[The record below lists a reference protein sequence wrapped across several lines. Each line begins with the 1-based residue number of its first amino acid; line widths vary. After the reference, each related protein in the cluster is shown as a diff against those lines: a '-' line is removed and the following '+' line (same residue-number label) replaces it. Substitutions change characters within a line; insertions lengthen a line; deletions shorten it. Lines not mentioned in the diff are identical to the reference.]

1 MANIDQIQINVAK
14 GRFTFP
20 LAICSC
26 LLLRLLTASGW
37 EDCLSLLACAFTAYA
52 LIETNTAFTLIRTRT
67 TLDVSLYIFLSTL
80 TTFFTPYSPTLWVV
94 PLLLLAHFA
103 LFRSYE
109 SHDGSS
115 SIFHAFL
122 FLSIGSLLFPPLLW
136 LSPLLFIGMGCFRS
150 FHARSFFA
158 AWIGLAVPYWFSFGY
173 HFLTHNLEPFYRQV
187 EALTTWEPLHYS
199 RLGFPVL
206 LFGAVILLMTA
217 LSSIHYLLV
226 SYQDKTRTR
235 LFLSY
240 LVGLEALLTL
250 FGMLQPTRFE
260 VALQLLLLPSSVLT
274 AHLFTL
280 TRNRFSGIYFL
291 CTFAGLIILTLL
303 FVWMQFFNS

>member
-1 MANIDQIQINVAK
+1 MANIDQFQINVAK

-26 LLLRLLTASGW
+26 LLLRLLTASVW
-37 EDCLSLLACAFTAYA
+37 EDSLSLLCCAFTAYA

-67 TLDVSLYIFLSTL
+67 TLDVSLYIILSTL

-94 PLLLLAHFA
+94 PLMLLAHFA

-115 SIFHAFL
+115 SLFHAFL
-122 FLSIGSLLFPPLLW
+122 FLSLGSLLFPPLLW
-136 LSPLLFIGMGCFRS
+136 LSPLFFIGMGYFRS

-158 AWIGLAVPYWFSFGY
+158 AWIGLAVPYWFLFGY
-173 HFLTHNLEPFYRQV
+173 HFLTHDLDAFYRQIQALY
-187 EALTTWEPLHYS
+187 ALTPLQYS
-199 RLGFPVL
+199 QLSLPAQ
-206 LFGAVILLMTA
+206 LFGGTVGILTL
-217 LSSIHYLLV
+217 LSSAHYLQV

-235 LFLSY
+235 VFLSY
-240 LVGLEALLTL
+240 LVVLEAFLLL
-250 FGMLQPTRFE
+250 LGLLQPTHFE
-260 VALQLLLLPSSVLT
+260 VALQLLLLPCSVLT

-291 CTFAGLIILTLL
+291 CTFAGLIILTFLL
-303 FVWMQFFNS
+303 IWMQFFNS

>member
-1 MANIDQIQINVAK
+1 MANIDQFQINVAK

-26 LLLRLLTASGW
+26 LLLRLLTASVW
-37 EDCLSLLACAFTAYA
+37 EDSLSLLCCAFTAYA

-67 TLDVSLYIFLSTL
+67 TLDVSLYIILSTL

-94 PLLLLAHFA
+94 PLMLLAHFA

-115 SIFHAFL
+115 SLFHAFL
-122 FLSIGSLLFPPLLW
+122 FLSLGSLLFPPLLW
-136 LSPLLFIGMGCFRS
+136 LSPLFFIGMGYFRS

-158 AWIGLAVPYWFSFGY
+158 AWTGLAVPYWFLFGY
-173 HFLTHNLEPFYRQV
+173 HFLTHDLDTFYRQIQALY
-187 EALTTWEPLHYS
+187 ALTPLQYS
-199 RLGFPVL
+199 QLSLPAQ
-206 LFGAVILLMTA
+206 LFGGTVGILTL
-217 LSSIHYLLV
+217 LSSAHYLQV

-235 LFLSY
+235 VFLSY
-240 LVGLEALLTL
+240 LVVLEAFLLL
-250 FGMLQPTRFE
+250 LGLLQPTHFE
-260 VALQLLLLPSSVLT
+260 VALQLLLLPCSVLT

-291 CTFAGLIILTLL
+291 CTFAGLIILTFLL
-303 FVWMQFFNS
+303 IWMQFFNS

>member
-14 GRFTFP
+14 GRFIFP

-26 LLLRLLTASGW
+26 LLLRLLTASSW
-37 EDCLSLLACAFTAYA
+37 EDCLSLLTCTFTAYA

-80 TTFFTPYSPTLWVV
+80 TTFFTPYSPILWVV

-150 FHARSFFA
+150 FHTRSFFA

-173 HFLTHNLEPFYRQV
+173 HFLIHNLDTFYRQIQALY
-187 EALTTWEPLHYS
+187 ALTPLQYS
-199 RLGFPVL
+199 QLSLPAQ
-206 LFGAVILLMTA
+206 LFGGTVGILTL
-217 LSSIHYLLV
+217 LSSAHYLQV

-235 LFLSY
+235 VFLSY
-240 LVGLEALLTL
+240 LVVLEAFLLL
-250 FGMLQPTRFE
+250 LGLLQPTHFE
-260 VALQLLLLPSSVLT
+260 VALQLLLLPCSVLT

-291 CTFAGLIILTLL
+291 CTFAGLIILTFLL
-303 FVWMQFFNS
+303 IWMQFFNS